1 MKLILTF
8 LEKLSVG
15 CVGDVDDYMKDNIE
29 LNWSM
34 VLIYS
39 ILTFV
44 VDILNRDTSDSE
56 TLRSTWPLECTETLP
71 PGKGQP
77 AGSDTGHRWS
87 MGEWRRLCE

>member
-39 ILTFV
+39 ILA
-44 VDILNRDTSDSE
+44 L
-56 TLRSTWPLECTETLP
+56 L
-71 PGKGQP
+71 
-77 AGSDTGHRWS
+77 
-87 MGEWRRLCE
+87 